1 MAQTNEYLVELY
13 NWIQSKDSS
22 FIDRFTFDQFENEEL
37 FEYIIGTNKAKLINT
52 SSQWLKYEIPEGVY
66 YLRVPGYAV
75 EGDVGAKNAI
85 IQLMDP
91 YMGKHYYPTGIE
103 YGSDEHF
110 PERIVDHAVKKIRA
124 VAQDL
129 QALTS

>member
-1 MAQTNEYLVELY
+1 MVFENSTLETMLVSQDILQDVMNKNGLVLGGSWDYE
-13 NWIQSKDSS
+13 
-22 FIDRFTFDQFENEEL
+22 RMTFDF
-37 FEYIIGTNKAKLINT
+37 
-52 SSQWLKYEIPEGVY
+52 KYEIPEGVY

-129 QALTS
+129 KALTS